1 MWNDCMLDFMDCWS
15 EGVAMPVGAMLMSL
29 MISLELKPKFIL
41 DEIGSAGG
49 FFRKFYSFCI
59 TIVCPLVMALV
70 TAGQFIDFFVGAD
83 DGMDAQLICYA
94 AAAALLVAFG
104 VAAAVRPKKR

>member
-1 MWNDCMLDFMDCWS
+1 
-15 EGVAMPVGAMLMSL
+15 
-29 MISLELKPKFIL
+29 
-41 DEIGSAGG
+41 
-49 FFRKFYSFCI
+49 
-59 TIVCPLVMALV
+59 MALV
-70 TAGQFIDFFVGAD
+70 TAGQFIDFFVGTD